1 MTMRALTKGRT
12 SRTCEQV
19 SSENLHTAASPGN
32 QIMVSTQIPLAESG
46 ISAFAT
52 WFMQTHAVVARH
64 AVVSTVGIKP
74 TIAARGGENRPFDD

>member
-1 MTMRALTKGRT
+1 
-12 SRTCEQV
+12 
-19 SSENLHTAASPGN
+19 
-32 QIMVSTQIPLAESG
+32 MVSTQIPLAESG